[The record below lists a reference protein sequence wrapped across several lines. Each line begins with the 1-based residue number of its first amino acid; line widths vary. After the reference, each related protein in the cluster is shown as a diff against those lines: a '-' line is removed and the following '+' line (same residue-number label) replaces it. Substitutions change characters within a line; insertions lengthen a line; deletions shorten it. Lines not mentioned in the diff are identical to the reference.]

1 MPDDSVQTPE
11 VDRKPMCDFARQVFS
26 VWELLSHETALH
38 ADRACKYDGEPIVY
52 DPREDVWTR
61 RGLHQ
66 YGSHTGSCGRKLV
79 LLRVTPGT
87 PPEAKR

>member
-1 MPDDSVQTPE
+1 MAESAHGGQRPRPAHSWWLDEAGNDTCPCHGTPI
-11 VDRKPMCDFARQVFS
+11 ARP
-26 VWELLSHETALH
+26 
-38 ADRACKYDGEPIVY
+38 CKYDGAPIVY
-52 DPREDVWTR
+52 EPREDVWTR